1 MKTVVLAHVADLVT
15 FTGCVAV
22 FGIAGEGNPAV
33 RLIYGATG
41 ILGLIVGKAL
51 VLGIAGRASG
61 WLGQRRWTALR
72 TYLVVVGA
80 LGTASNVIALV
91 AR

>member
-1 MKTVVLAHVADLVT
+1 MKTIAFAHVADLIT
-15 FTGCVAV
+15 FAGCVAV

-41 ILGLIVGKAL
+41 LLGIFAGKAL
-51 VLGIAGRASG
+51 VLGIAARASG
-61 WLGQRRWTALR
+61 WLGRRRWAALR
-72 TYLVVVGA
+72 TYLVVGA